1 MAEQTENRP
10 NAEGA
15 ASGSS
20 GGSSQRSSSAVTR
33 SSSAVRSRGEGV
45 LTTDRGTTSLGDA
58 VVTKVAGI
66 AAREV
71 PGVYELGGGAARAIG
86 SVGQRVG
93 LSSGRTQGVSVEVG
107 EREAAIDLTLV
118 IDYGESIPQ
127 VSQEVRDNVIKRV
140 EGITGLSVKEVNIA
154 VDDLY
159 FPGDETPSEP
169 PRVE

>member
-1 MAEQTENRP
+1 MAEQTENTP
-10 NAEGA
+10 NAEGGG
-15 ASGSS
+15 SGSS
-20 GGSSQRSSSAVTR
+20 GSGAQRSSSAVTR

-45 LTTDRGTTSLGDA
+45 LTSDRGTTSLGDA
-58 VVTKVAGI
+58 VVTKVASI

-71 PGVYELGGGAARAIG
+71 PGVYELGGGTARAIG

-93 LSSGRTQGVSVEVG
+93 LNTQRTQGVGVEVG

-159 FPGDETPSEP
+159 FPGDEKPAEA

>member
-1 MAEQTENRP
+1 MAEQTENTP
-10 NAEGA
+10 DAEGS

-20 GGSSQRSSSAVTR
+20 GGSSQRSSSAVSR

-45 LTTDRGTTSLGDA
+45 LTSDRGTTSLGDA
-58 VVTKVAGI
+58 VVTKVASI

-93 LSSGRTQGVSVEVG
+93 LSTQRTQGVAVEVG

-127 VSQEVRDNVIKRV
+127 VSQAVRDNVIKRV

-159 FPGDETPSEP
+159 FPGDETPSEQ